1 MPIEGSLKELSL
13 PNLIQLNCTEM
24 STAKVSLT
32 HQGKEAVL
40 CFAEGAIVH
49 AAVGDQ
55 VGEEAVYEL
64 LTWPDASFLLETDA
78 TPPERTVTTN
88 WTRLLLEGIRR
99 IDEGNPPQEQSP
111 NGGPRMETSAMY
123 DMTTL
128 AHDLKRIAG
137 VEAAVIISRDGIVL
151 ASDMEGDAEKE
162 GAVAVF
168 VGNAAGQVG
177 EALDL
182 TPFDWGLVTMGKDRV
197 LVLEGPLFFVG
208 LVLGEKA
215 SPALVSAEAASVLGQ
230 LMEGNNERNP
240 GGYQCRSGSDG
251 LLRM

>member
-1 MPIEGSLKELSL
+1 MAIEGSLRELSL
-13 PNLIQLNCTEM
+13 PNLIQLNCTDM
-24 STAKVSLT
+24 NTAKVSLM

-40 CFAEGAIVH
+40 CFAGGTIVH

-64 LTWPDASFLLETDA
+64 LTWPDGSFLVETDV
-78 TPPERTVTTN
+78 TLPERTITTN

-99 IDEGNPPQEQSP
+99 IDEGNPPREQSA
-111 NGGPRMETSAMY
+111 NGGPTMETSAMY

-128 AHDLKRIAG
+128 AHDLKKIAG

-151 ASDMEGDAEKE
+151 GSDMEGDAEKE

-168 VGNAAGQVG
+168 VGNAADQVG
-177 EALDL
+177 EALSL

-197 LVLEGPLFFVG
+197 LVMESPLFFFVG
-208 LVLGEKA
+208 LLLGEKV

-230 LMEGNNERNP
+230 LVEGNNGSNSR
-240 GGYQCRSGSDG
+240 GY
-251 LLRM
+251 